1 MKKVLVFLLALAL
14 LLMSMPAL
22 AEEGEAVT
30 LELNTARLPVYAAD
44 DPYLNG
50 LTAADDGLPVLV
62 LFTKKSQQLQ
72 IAVSPKT
79 VKNKKV
85 DLSVD
90 NEAVARAK
98 GNTVQAV
105 APGEAVLTIA
115 SQEDPSV
122 TLQYRIVVI
131 QPVTRIT
138 VAAPAKSV
146 AVGGTMQL
154 TAAFQP
160 ADATRQAVA
169 WESANEQVAT
179 VDQNGT
185 VTGVKRGNVRI
196 TATATDGSKIRAN
209 ISVEVTQTATEIQL
223 DKPEVTVDAGRNVV
237 LKADVLPK
245 ETNNK
250 KVVWSSSDESIATVN
265 GQGRV
270 TGVALGECEITCAS
284 AEAGEVQA
292 KAIVHVQQPV
302 KKLTFN
308 EAPFV
313 YNGESTQL
321 TWNIEPADASNQAL
335 SFTSSNTKVLTVDEN
350 GVVTGVAGGT
360 ANVKAVTTDGSNRQA
375 QVKVTVGQHVT
386 GVHMK
391 RHTAY
396 IDLGQ
401 TSSAG
406 AILEP
411 EGAKNLNSRVTWET
425 ADPGIATVS
434 QNHKDPKKVD
444 ITGTGYGLTTVTV
457 TTEDGGFRAPITVN
471 VGDWENSLKWVT
483 CRFDGRGNLQFEIRN
498 ESDVNINGIQIE
510 MECFDSDGPVAVNTK
525 TGKNI
530 VTGIY
535 NKNLAPGQTT
545 KVDLWKMQDYDPQ
558 IGFAGMRVRIA
569 QFQIEGDWVKVVR
582 KNNRQTKTKYDPGN
596 VIH

>member
-1 MKKVLVFLLALAL
+1 MKRVLVFLLALAML
-14 LLMSMPAL
+14 CVSVSAL
-22 AEEGEAVT
+22 AEGEAIT
-30 LELNTARLPVYAAD
+30 LELNTSELSVYAAD
-44 DPYLNG
+44 DPSLSG
-50 LTAADDGLPVLV
+50 LTAGGDGLPVLV
-62 LFTKKSQQLQ
+62 LLVKKSQKLQ
-72 IAVSPKT
+72 VNVQPKT

-85 DLSVD
+85 DLTVD
-90 NEAVARAK
+90 NGQVVQVK
-98 GNTVQAV
+98 GNSVQGV

-115 SQEDPSV
+115 SQADPSV

-131 QPVTRIT
+131 QPVTR
-138 VAAPAKSV
+138 VNVNAPEKSV

-154 TAAFQP
+154 AATILP
-160 ADATRQAVA
+160 ENATKQQVT
-169 WESANEQVAT
+169 WESANPDIAT
-179 VDQNGT
+179 VDENGV
-185 VTGVKRGNVRI
+185 VTGIKRGGARI

-209 ISVEVTQTATEIQL
+209 INVQVNQTATEIQL
-223 DKPEVTVDAGRNVV
+223 DKAEVTVDVGRTAA
-237 LKADVLPK
+237 LKANVLPK
-245 ETNNK
+245 DVNNK

-265 GQGRV
+265 AQGRI
-270 TGVALGECEITCAS
+270 TGVTLGECEIICTS
-284 AEAGEVQA
+284 AEVGDVQA
-292 KAIVHVQQPV
+292 KATVHVQQPV
-302 KKLTFN
+302 KKVTFN
-308 EAPFV
+308 EPPFV
-313 YNGESTQL
+313 YNGETGQL
-321 TWNIEPADASNQAL
+321 TWNIEPANATNPAL
-335 SFTSSNTKVLTVDEN
+335 KFTSGNTKVLTVDEN

-360 ANVKAVTTDGSNRQA
+360 ATVKAVTTDGSNRQA
-375 QVKVTVGQHVT
+375 QVKVIVGQHVT

-406 AILEP
+406 AVLEP
-411 EGAKNLNSRVTWET
+411 EGAKNLNGRVTWET

-434 QNHKDPKKVD
+434 QNQKDPKKVD

-483 CRFDGRGNLQFEIRN
+483 CMFDGRGNLEFEIKN
-498 ESDVNINGIQIE
+498 VSDVNINGIQIE

-530 VTGIY
+530 VTGVY

-558 IGFAGMRVRIA
+558 MGFAGMRVRIA

-582 KNNRQTKTKYDPGN
+582 KNNRQMKTKYDPGN

>member
-30 LELNTARLPVYAAD
+30 LELNTAKLPVYAAD

-237 LKADVLPK
+237 LKANVLPK

-313 YNGESTQL
+313 YNGESAQL

>member
-30 LELNTARLPVYAAD
+30 LELNTAKLPVYAAD

-250 KVVWSSSDESIATVN
+250 KVVWSSSDENIATVN

-313 YNGESTQL
+313 YNGESAQL

>member
-122 TLQYRIVVI
+122 TLQYRIIVI

-250 KVVWSSSDESIATVN
+250 KVVWSSSDENIAMVN

-313 YNGESTQL
+313 YNGESAQL

>member
-30 LELNTARLPVYAAD
+30 LELNTAKLPVYAAD

-196 TATATDGSKIRAN
+196 TATATDVSEIRAN

-237 LKADVLPK
+237 LKANVLPK

-313 YNGESTQL
+313 YNGESAQL

-498 ESDVNINGIQIE
+498 ESDVSINGIQIE